1 VIVVG
6 AADPGIDLA
15 DGLHALARRGI
26 TRVLVEGGA
35 GIAAALLRADLV
47 DRIAWF
53 HAPSVMGGD
62 GWPSAQAFGVESLAA
77 MPRFRR
83 DRATPIGDDMLTEF
97 RRAA

>member
-1 VIVVG
+1 VMSVG
-6 AADPGIDLA
+6 ASDMGVDLLA
-15 DGLHALARRGI
+15 GLKAMAASGI

-35 GIAAALLRADLV
+35 QLAAALLRADLV

-62 GWPSAQAFGVESLAA
+62 GWPAAQAFGVQTLAA
-77 MPRFRR
+77 MPRFVREA
-83 DRATPIGDDMLTEF
+83 ATPVGADMLTEL